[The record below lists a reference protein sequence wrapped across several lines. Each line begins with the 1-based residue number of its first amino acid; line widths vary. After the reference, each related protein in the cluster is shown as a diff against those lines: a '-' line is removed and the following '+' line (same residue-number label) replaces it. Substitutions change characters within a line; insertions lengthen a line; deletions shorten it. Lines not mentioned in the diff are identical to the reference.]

1 MASIL
6 HVTDKEM
13 IEFHRLNG
21 NNQFN
26 FWRPSSSKKF
36 TDFKKGDYVFFLAKG
51 SERKREKGIIGYGKC
66 TSISLCSFDYM
77 WKKYGTRN
85 GYHTKKDC
93 YEAIVKVVK
102 DHEMPKRLN
111 CIELDD
117 VVFFSAPVYLSEFG
131 VKISN
136 KLESYTYLDKENLFL
151 SSKVIL
157 KANKYGLD
165 VWTSSLSEA
174 ENRRKLAIDALILF
188 CANIYSMMQI
198 TTQRQNIIYSK
209 QYCAIHDS
217 CITILNADDDFIELK
232 SNYTY
237 INIPITLNEG
247 DIYSKLQNG
256 LGKLLIYEGFLKNL
270 KIDHLPSPR
279 VQLIFNQELT
289 VDCMQLLE
297 NLKCPYKISAI
308 E

>member
-6 HVTDKEM
+6 HVTDKDM

-21 NNQFN
+21 NNHFN

-66 TSISLCSFDYM
+66 TSMTLCSFDYM

-93 YEAIVKVVK
+93 HEAITRVVK

-111 CIELDD
+111 CIELED
-117 VVFFSAPVYLSEFG
+117 VIFFSAPVYLSEFG

-136 KLESYTYLDKENLFL
+136 KLESYTYLDKDNQFL

-165 VWTSSLSEA
+165 VWTSSLSEE
-174 ENRRKLAIDALILF
+174 ENKRKLAMDALRLL
-188 CANIYSMMQI
+188 CGNIYSLME
-198 TTQRQNIIYSK
+198 TNNQRLNVQYSK
-209 QYCAIHDS
+209 NYCATHVS
-217 CITILNADDDFIELK
+217 CETILGSEDDFIEM
-232 SNYTY
+232 NDEHTY
-237 INIPITLNEG
+237 INIPIVLNDTEN
-247 DIYSKLQNG
+247 YQKLQYA
-256 LGKLLIYEGFLKNL
+256 LGKMLIYEGFLKNL
-270 KIDHLPSPR
+270 KIEHLPTPH
-279 VQLIFNQELT
+279 VQFLFDQQLT
-289 VDCMQLLE
+289 KENIQLLDS
-297 NLKCPYKISAI
+297 LKCQYKISAI